1 MREENENKDQN
12 LLTGNALERYLYRL
26 KALEEFSK
34 LFTYNIGDD
43 RAIVII
49 GSAFLE
55 TILEHILIEFLPED
69 EKEVDVLLGYD
80 KPLGTYSNKVRMIYC
95 LGLIEKKVM
104 QDLKLIGKIRNR
116 FAHDLSVSFDDKD
129 IANWCKQLKWHREV
143 FFLRET
149 PKDATSRDLYQVGVN
164 TVITHL
170 NAVVYMAMGQ
180 KRSIKNNF
188 KADW

>member
-1 MREENENKDQN
+1 MREETENKDPN
-12 LLTGNALERYLYRL
+12 LLTGKALERYLYRL

-116 FAHDLSVSFDDKD
+116 FAHDLSVSFHDKD
-129 IANWCKQLKWHREV
+129 ITDWCKQLKWHREV
-143 FFLRET
+143 FFLHEI
-149 PKDATSRDLYQVGVN
+149 PKEATTRDLYQVGVN
-164 TVITHL
+164 TVISYL
-170 NAVVYMAMGQ
+170 NGIVSIATGE

-188 KADW
+188 

>member
-1 MREENENKDQN
+1 MGESNENKN
-12 LLTGNALERYLYRL
+12 SSILTGKALERYRYRL
-26 KALEEFSK
+26 NALREFSN
-34 LFTYNIGDD
+34 LFKYNVGDD

-55 TILEHILIEFLPED
+55 TILEHILIEFFPED
-69 EKEVDVLLGYD
+69 EKEVPVLLSYD

-129 IANWCKQLKWHREV
+129 IIDWCKQLKWHREV
-143 FFLRET
+143 FFLYDT
-149 PKDATSRDLYQVGVN
+149 PKEATTRDLYQVGVN
-164 TVITHL
+164 TVIGYL
-170 NAVVYMAMGQ
+170 DGVVGIA
-180 KRSIKNNF
+180 RSQRRSLKNNI
-188 KADW
+188 

>member
-1 MREENENKDQN
+1 MAEPNENHDPS
-12 LLTGNALERYLYRL
+12 LLSGKALERYWYRL

-43 RAIVII
+43 RAIVIV

-69 EKEVDVLLGYD
+69 EKEVEILLSYD

-104 QDLKLIGKIRNR
+104 NDLKLIGKIRNR
-116 FAHDLSVSFDDKD
+116 FAHNLSVSFEDKN
-129 IANWCKQLKWHREV
+129 ITSWCGELKWHREV
-143 FFLRET
+143 FFLHET
-149 PKDATSRDLYQVGVN
+149 PKEATTRDLFQVGVN
-164 TVITHL
+164 TVISYL
-170 NAVVYMAMGQ
+170 NGVVSIAGNH
-180 KRSIKNNF
+180 KRKIRDNY
-188 KADW
+188 